1 MVIATRILGVKVNA
15 IGSEVTEEF
24 ALIVTAALPLNFNC
38 LMVDALMALPVPS
51 VETAMFTEFI
61 VTAVAQVLFENFT
74 RSVSPPIETR
84 TICRNVLLAIYGEG
98 GVLPDATAYGAQLQ
112 VPTQL
117 F

>member
-98 GVLPDATAYGAQLQ
+98 GVLPDATAYGALLQ